1 MSAVHHPSWSS
12 AEELP
17 VHPPLSGL
25 ERRCLLKHICEC
37 HQLLQL
43 TLLGAASARDK
54 ARSLE
59 LLVDLQGAL
68 RAAELDLARAERCA
82 LLLLDE
88 EEASG

>member
-1 MSAVHHPSWSS
+1 MAAVHRPSW
-12 AEELP
+12 ARVEEVLVRP
-17 VHPPLSGL
+17 ALSGL

-37 HQLLQL
+37 HELLQL

-68 RAAELDLARAERCA
+68 RAAELELARAERCA
-82 LLLLDE
+82 LRLLDGD
-88 EEASG
+88 SSD